1 MSPTFPPLF
10 LLMGFIALIT
20 AASLHGQTSPAAITP
35 EPGDA
40 TTRLSQIDLI
50 YQQQLR
56 ARHIP
61 LLSKYLTD
69 LQLEAARASDPAPYQ
84 QEITRVQGLIS
95 SGGVIDLVAAAREL
109 TSQAT
114 SDQPSP
120 APPPDKPALTEKVDK
135 SVLSLT
141 PSLARSIQ
149 PTPEGSASPT
159 AAAIGRLTWKIDNL
173 PAGSYEVILHYAS
186 LDPMAAVPVVVE
198 FAGQKLEAM
207 IDKDRATKNTRSYRL
222 MRLGRLKLEKAAS
235 SDELVLTAGGTD
247 TSSLR
252 VRHLHIAPASAP

>member
-1 MSPTFPPLF
+1 MRALSLIPLR
-10 LLMGFIALIT
+10 LIGFIALT
-20 AASLHGQTSPAAITP
+20 AAGSLQGQTSPAATTP

-40 TTRLSQIDLI
+40 TTRLGQLDLI

-69 LQLEAARASDPAPYQ
+69 LQLEAARAADPAPYQ
-84 QEITRVQGLIS
+84 QEIARVQGLIS

-109 TSQAT
+109 AAPAT
-114 SDQPSP
+114 PGQPASP
-120 APPPDKPALTEKVDK
+120 PEKPALAEKVDK

-141 PSLARSIQ
+141 PSLASSIQ

-159 AAAIGRLTWKIDNL
+159 AAAIGRLAWKIDTL

-186 LDPMAAVPVVVE
+186 LDPVAAVPVVVE
-198 FAGQKLEAM
+198 FADQKLEAL
-207 IDKDRATKNTRSYRL
+207 IDKERATKNTRSYRL

-235 SDELVLTAGGTD
+235 GDELVLTAGGAD
-247 TSSLR
+247 TASLL
-252 VRHLHIAPASAP
+252 VRHLHITPAAAP

>member
-1 MSPTFPPLF
+1 MKLPARTPLF
-10 LLMGFIALIT
+10 LTGLIALAA
-20 AASLHGQTSPAAITP
+20 AASLHGQASSTPTP

-40 TTRLSQIDLI
+40 TTRLSQLDLI

-56 ARHIP
+56 VRHIP

-69 LQLEAARASDPAPYQ
+69 LQMEAARAADPAPYQ
-84 QEITRVQGLIS
+84 KEIARVQGLIS
-95 SGGVIDLVAAAREL
+95 SGGVIDLVSAAQEL
-109 TSQAT
+109 TAPAT
-114 SDQPSP
+114 PGLPSP
-120 APPPDKPALTEKVDK
+120 APPPEKPALAEKIGK

-159 AAAIGRLTWKIDNL
+159 AAAIGRLAWRIDTL

-186 LDPMAAVPVVVE
+186 LDPEATVPVVVE
-198 FAGQKLEAM
+198 FAGHKLEAL

-222 MRLGRLKLEKAAS
+222 IRLGRLKLENAATG
-235 SDELVLTAGGTD
+235 DELVLTAGSTD
-247 TSSLR
+247 TASLL
-252 VRHLHIAPASAP
+252 VRHLHISPAPAP

>member
-1 MSPTFPPLF
+1 MRSLSRIPLR
-10 LLMGFIALIT
+10 LIGFIALTT
-20 AASLHGQTSPAAITP
+20 AASLHGQTSPATTP

-40 TTRLSQIDLI
+40 TTRLGQLDLI

-69 LQLEAARASDPAPYQ
+69 LQLEAARAADPAPYQ
-84 QEITRVQGLIS
+84 QEIARVQGLIS
-95 SGGVIDLVAAAREL
+95 NGGVIDLVAAAREL
-109 TSQAT
+109 ASQAT
-114 SDQPSP
+114 PGQPAP
-120 APPPDKPALTEKVDK
+120 APPPEKPALAEKVDK

-141 PSLARSIQ
+141 PSLASSIQ

-159 AAAIGRLTWKIDNL
+159 AAAIGRLAWKIDTL

-186 LDPMAAVPVVVE
+186 LDPVAAVPVVVE
-198 FAGQKLEAM
+198 FAGQKLEAL

-235 SDELVLTAGGTD
+235 GDELVLTAGGAD
-247 TSSLR
+247 TASLL
-252 VRHLHIAPASAP
+252 VRHLHIAPASTP